1 MRKEEIV
8 TVEGEGMG
16 KLVLD
21 ESVRKALSELGGEVE
36 LCDES
41 GRAVG
46 YFLSPEAYER
56 WLYTLAKA
64 QILDAE
70 LADAREEYRKH
81 GGLTTAQVLDRL
93 RGLESGPIPPR

>member
-1 MRKEEIV
+1 L
-8 TVEGEGMG
+8 THEGEGMG

-36 LCDES
+36 LCDET

-56 WLYTLAKA
+56 WLYALAKA
-64 QILDAE
+64 EVSDVE
-70 LADAREEYRKH
+70 LEEAREDYRKH
-81 GGLTTAQVLDRL
+81 GGLTTAQVLDHL
-93 RGLESGPIPPR
+93 RSLESGGNQTS